1 MYKLSGHSL
10 TRGEWFLPE
19 SQPFTLTERDST
31 CTIQLGPDV
40 PEIGFNDWILD
51 DGWPE
56 GNYVWRVKNLGD
68 TVNTETRTIEL
79 EHVIKLLDDKSL
91 FGQVTTQDISGGS
104 TATAKQAVEYILGQ
118 QSDWTLG
125 DFAFTSVSN
134 PYEFSGETLLDALEA
149 VTNTLEDPVWEY
161 DVSVYPF
168 ILHIRQRS
176 SAVSCEMRAGR
187 NLSTL
192 KRNVSRSGMYTR
204 LYPIGKN
211 DLHVSGNYLSKNES
225 TYGRVDHIE
234 TDQSKTTVGSLQA
247 WAQGLLNRHCEP
259 TVTITISG
267 LELSGETGETLDNLK
282 LNKVCRCPLP
292 EYGTTI
298 SERIVKKQW
307 RDRRK
312 EPENVT
318 VNLCNSSADVASII
332 KEQSRS
338 GGRAAAGQ
346 AKQNYLFEANGEHL
360 YYEVFDECGYF
371 HGVLNMTS
379 QSLRIAFDNAI
390 QSTRSEFQMT
400 SESLRIAFENETQSI
415 RSVVSVEAGKISQI
429 VSAVGS
435 NGQVTAASI
444 MLAINNDTST
454 VKISADEIDINGIVS
469 ALQSRSIS
477 VGSLTVEGATD
488 FLQGVYS
495 EGNIASDADI
505 DAAGKLKASGGIWD
519 QSSGNVRLMVSN
531 ITKNN
536 AGDTITVS
544 FVDGTSWDFS
554 KAISSAAWTWANGE
568 PYITVQPGSV
578 VYNSPWNIGLA
589 VDTENEEV
597 GLSTNSNT
605 KSLSVNADV
614 SISYNSS
621 THTYTAT
628 GTASLGNIS
637 VSSDTA
643 TSGTQ
648 AYAAGG
654 NDAGVVIDVENNQV
668 QVMPNTATK
677 AISVSADASISYDST
692 THKYTATGIAKAG
705 STNMDS
711 DTAVSGTEAYTAGSN
726 DAISASPTDFDT
738 AVPGNNWSIT
748 SGSGANATVRHDVK
762 STWKQNGV
770 SKEGTSWLQAV
781 PTDIYRTAYSAG
793 ASAASWSYGS
803 ISSGSSSP
811 GSAAKTYSAS
821 AAYHYF
827 WFTITV
833 NGVSK
838 RIVLHTTT

>member
-247 WAQGLLNRHCEP
+247 WAHGLLNRHCEP

-400 SESLRIAFENETQSI
+400 SESLRIAVENETQSI

-444 MLAINNDTST
+444 IAAVNNGASSITLNADHIDIDGLVTALTAKTVTVLALNASTMTVNQGVYASSFNVGGTGGYSDIRDIFLDDIKLTESGGTYTLKKTINGVDTVVGTFSRAASQVTLSGAWSGRTFSVTANPSSGASPSIVNGVVYDGIVPTGNVTYDST
-454 VKISADEIDINGIVS
+454 NKNVKRDFIVYSADGSGDADTQILRKTLTISADAAWNAGETAGQLEAGVEIDTGDGMPYDVK
-469 ALQSRSIS
+469 RS
-477 VGSLTVEGATD
+477 L
-488 FLQGVYS
+488 
-495 EGNIASDADI
+495 
-505 DAAGKLKASGGIWD
+505 
-519 QSSGNVRLMVSN
+519 SSS
-531 ITKNN
+531 TK
-536 AGDTITVS
+536 GYTIT
-544 FVDGTSWDFS
+544 
-554 KAISSAAWTWANGE
+554 SS
-568 PYITVQPGSV
+568 S
-578 VYNSPWNIGLA
+578 
-589 VDTENEEV
+589 
-597 GLSTNSNT
+597 
-605 KSLSVNADV
+605 
-614 SISYNSS
+614 
-621 THTYTAT
+621 
-628 GTASLGNIS
+628 
-637 VSSDTA
+637 
-643 TSGTQ
+643 
-648 AYAAGG
+648 
-654 NDAGVVIDVENNQV
+654 
-668 QVMPNTATK
+668 
-677 AISVSADASISYDST
+677 SISYDST
-692 THKYTATGIAKAG
+692 THKYTASGTAKAG
-705 STNMDS
+705 ATTMDTS
-711 DTAVSGTEAYTAGSN
+711 SATSGTEAYTAGSN